1 MSFSEKIIERR
12 ISLNM
17 SQRELAEKLGI
28 TPTRL
33 NYWEKG
39 KREPDLHYIKALAKE
54 LGVSGDYLLETESE
68 EDISNAVTDIDE
80 HMELYKV
87 LTNRRKE
94 LGMKIE
100 DLSRISAVPENT
112 LKKILAG
119 ITVNPGITTV
129 KAIVK
134 AMGMTL
140 SELDDQ
146 IAVADSLSSE
156 VKIMTIG
163 ERIKKARLEK
173 GYTQS
178 QLAEMIGVAKNTIT
192 GYETGTREPDAIKIN
207 AIAKALNVSGDY
219 LLGTE
224 YNWLPSSE
232 AMKIA
237 HKYDRLDSAGRG
249 LVKMVV
255 DYELERV
262 QPAQPKPMVNP
273 SEAEIA
279 ENAKATAALDNAAAG
294 D

>member
-39 KREPDLHYIKALAKE
+39 KREPDLHYIKALARE
-54 LGVSGDYLLETESE
+54 LGVSGDYLLETDPE
-68 EDISNAVTDIDE
+68 EDASNVVTNIDE
-80 HMELYKV
+80 HIELYKV

-146 IAVADSLSSE
+146 IAVADSLSSDEAKLLRDYRKIDDRSKGFIRYIIDYE
-156 VKIMTIG
+156 V
-163 ERIKKARLEK
+163 ERI
-173 GYTQS
+173 
-178 QLAEMIGVAKNTIT
+178 
-192 GYETGTREPDAIKIN
+192 
-207 AIAKALNVSGDY
+207 
-219 LLGTE
+219 
-224 YNWLPSSE
+224 
-232 AMKIA
+232 
-237 HKYDRLDSAGRG
+237 
-249 LVKMVV
+249 
-255 DYELERV
+255 

-279 ENAKATAALDNAAAG
+279 ENAKAAAALDNVAAG

>member
-1 MSFSEKIIERR
+1 MSFSEKITERR

-39 KREPDLHYIKALAKE
+39 KREPDLHYIKALARE
-54 LGVSGDYLLETESE
+54 LGVSGDYLLETDPE
-68 EDISNAVTDIDE
+68 EDASNVVTNIDE
-80 HMELYKV
+80 HIELYKV

-146 IAVADSLSSE
+146 IAVADSLSSDEAKLLRDYRKIDDRSKGFIRYIIDYE
-156 VKIMTIG
+156 V
-163 ERIKKARLEK
+163 ERI
-173 GYTQS
+173 
-178 QLAEMIGVAKNTIT
+178 
-192 GYETGTREPDAIKIN
+192 
-207 AIAKALNVSGDY
+207 
-219 LLGTE
+219 
-224 YNWLPSSE
+224 
-232 AMKIA
+232 
-237 HKYDRLDSAGRG
+237 
-249 LVKMVV
+249 
-255 DYELERV
+255 

-279 ENAKATAALDNAAAG
+279 ENAKAAAALDNAAAG